1 MDVEEIEKVL
11 PVQEDPDLATKL
23 KNNKAMKKI
32 EEKKDDALSNAGT
45 NKSDN
50 MNKLQ
55 RRNTISDHALKRKS
69 TKLMGVST
77 KSQKSDKRDTGS
89 RRKINLDLHDA
100 QIDEEDNDA
109 DDEGAGKALNNRD
122 KNSQKDEE

>member
-23 KNNKAMKKI
+23 KNNKALKKI

-109 DDEGAGKALNNRD
+109 DDEGGGKGLNNRD

>member
-77 KSQKSDKRDTGS
+77 KSQKSDKRDAAS